1 MAETPTEPG
10 SQEPGPSEPKAE
22 QTARVVPPGETAI
35 GKSDD
40 TNRAQPGTNG
50 TKDPIREMLD
60 RLSRAVPTLAE
71 TIPILHD
78 APKPSSARAR
88 SLAGLSSRPSD
99 MTSPI

>member
-1 MAETPTEPG
+1 MAETPTKPAPR
-10 SQEPGPSEPKAE
+10 QPAHPNPRRE
-22 QTARVVPPGETAI
+22 QTARAVPPGETAI

-50 TKDPIREMLD
+50 TKDPIRETLD

-78 APKPSSARAR
+78 APKPSSASGA
-88 SLAGLSSRPSD
+88 SLADSAAGLQ
-99 MTSPI
+99 T